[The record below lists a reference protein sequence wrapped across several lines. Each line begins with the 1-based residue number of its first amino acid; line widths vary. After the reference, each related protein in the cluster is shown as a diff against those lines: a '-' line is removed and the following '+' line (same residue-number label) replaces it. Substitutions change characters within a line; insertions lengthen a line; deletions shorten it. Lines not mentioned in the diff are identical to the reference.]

1 MPNTRPPAAEPR
13 YRVVPYVAL
22 GLGVEL
28 RYSRRCG
35 GPWRA
40 SSWRRCVGRNAPGP
54 WRRLIHCRGL
64 AKSWAAKGVPL
75 VVMPT

>member
-13 YRVVPYVAL
+13 YRVVPYAA
-22 GLGVEL
+22 LGVEL

-40 SSWRRCVGRNAPGP
+40 SSWRRYVGRKAPGP
-54 WRRLIHCRGL
+54 WRRIFRRTGSLV
-64 AKSWAAKGVPL
+64 KKWADAGVPL
-75 VVMPT
+75 TFTPR